1 MFTPVQAAEVKALAC
16 QLPAEHGVPLSMWS
30 APELAREAITA
41 GIVDAVSASS
51 VRRWLAADA
60 IKSKAQGMG
69 YEVRRLGQEDGC
81 YEVKGM
87 KDGKRVEAYFDPIT
101 GEVVKVKGE
110 S

>member
-1 MFTPVQAAEVKALAC
+1 MNLRTTLLGLAGTGGALVLAAG
-16 QLPAEHGVPLSMWS
+16 PAAAADLCKGGPK
-30 APELAREAITA
+30 
-41 GIVDAVSASS
+41 DK
-51 VRRWLAADA
+51 WLAADA
-60 IKSKAQGMG
+60 IKGKAQGMG

>member
-1 MFTPVQAAEVKALAC
+1 MNLRTTLLGLAGTGIALA
-16 QLPAEHGVPLSMWS
+16 LAAGPAAAADLCKGGPK
-30 APELAREAITA
+30 
-41 GIVDAVSASS
+41 DK
-51 VRRWLAADA
+51 WLAADA

>member
-1 MFTPVQAAEVKALAC
+1 MTIMNLRTMLLGLAGTGVALA
-16 QLPAEHGVPLSMWS
+16 LAAGPAAAADLCKGGPKDQWM
-30 APELAREAITA
+30 
-41 GIVDAVSASS
+41 
-51 VRRWLAADA
+51 AADA
-60 IKSKAQGMG
+60 IKGKAQGMG

-87 KDGKRVEAYFDPIT
+87 KDGKRVEAYFDPVT

>member
-1 MFTPVQAAEVKALAC
+1 MNLRTTLLGLAATGIALA
-16 QLPAEHGVPLSMWS
+16 LAAGPAAADLCKGGPK
-30 APELAREAITA
+30 
-41 GIVDAVSASS
+41 DK
-51 VRRWLAADA
+51 WLAADT
-60 IKSKAQGMG
+60 IKSKAQCMG